1 MRRSKSVHTN
11 LTGKNSRDR
20 GVRQA
25 SCDASHTEKKATII
39 ISGLSLMVMDST
51 FVIESWA
58 TDELSLSDAGLAVD
72 EKRRLDLSMF
82 RALFPGAR
90 YSIDST

>member
-11 LTGKNSRDR
+11 LRGKNSRDR

-25 SCDASHTEKKATII
+25 SCDASHTWEEGHN
-39 ISGLSLMVMDST
+39 ISGLSLMIMDST

-58 TDELSLSDAGLAVD
+58 TDELFLSETGLTVD
-72 EKRRLDLSMF
+72 EKRRSDFSMF
-82 RALFPGAR
+82 SSSA
-90 YSIDST
+90 SHS